1 MDLIFRGGENHMKI
15 KFTNLLYTALAV
27 TVLSGTGA
35 IAQPSP
41 SDAPDTT
48 GPADETEQVD
58 PGVPAEEVPVEEV
71 PTEEVPAET
80 EEPVAPESDPEL
92 EESDSGAEA
101 PSITSDGS
109 NSIVTCGPNGAAFI
123 MANISVG
130 CHVLKANSPPGQAT
144 NAESDE

>member
-48 GPADETEQVD
+48 GPADETEQVE
-58 PGVPAEEVPVEEV
+58 PEVPAEEVPA
-71 PTEEVPAET
+71 EEVPADT
-80 EEPVAPESDPEL
+80 GEPVAPESEPEL

-123 MANISVG
+123 MAKVSPG
-130 CHVLKANSPPGQAT
+130 CHVLKANSPPGQST
-144 NAESDE
+144 NAESAE